1 MSDVLLDALKRDF
14 EVFAGYTQYH
24 IVKMK
29 GAFAS
34 GNYEEARLAQ
44 TKVVANVE
52 HMSRIL
58 DAVTTKEEKA

>member
-14 EVFAGYTQYH
+14 EVFAGYTQHH

-58 DAVTTKEEKA
+58 DAVTTNEEKA